1 MTHDL
6 AAPLRTLAAALAPVS
21 GATLSDPANLC
32 VAAAHELNV
41 LEGQVADLVFQ
52 LDQARGTARPFAPV
66 DGGKRMNAKEE
77 S

>member
-6 AAPLRTLAAALAPVS
+6 AAPLRTLAAALAPMT
-21 GATLSDPANLC
+21 GLPLSDPANLC
-32 VAAAHELNV
+32 VAAAHELNH
-41 LEGQVADLVFQ
+41 LEGRVADLTFE